1 MQSNFYLN
9 VFHNLSQEDK
19 PKIIFLEKPISWT
32 QFRNSLSFAFKSET
46 EQNEISKFQ
55 IWIEDRKNFFDMSPE
70 HLFILSNG
78 TSIKIEFFPKNVS
91 ILEETRIS
99 TNNFQAADSDLF
111 EIVTTKSHSEI
122 INSQHLPTEAPKEL
136 KDDVEVIDEGDLFQ
150 DTCVIQVPEFK
161 SIQIIYVEIKNKKAL
176 DDKAYR
182 KEQFLQFRNKISEW
196 ASSKKMILTVE
207 GQEVIIIRF

>member
-1 MQSNFYLN
+1 M
-9 VFHNLSQEDK
+9 
-19 PKIIFLEKPISWT
+19 P
-32 QFRNSLSFAFKSET
+32 
-46 EQNEISKFQ
+46 
-55 IWIEDRKNFFDMSPE
+55 PE

-99 TNNFQAADSDLF
+99 NNNFQTADSDLF

-150 DTCVIQVPEFK
+150 DTCIIQVPEFK

-196 ASSKKMILTVE
+196 ASSKKMTLTVE
-207 GQEVIIIRF
+207 RTGGNNNSFLTMRCSQGKRSKNKDQRCRFKLCYFLDETQNAFILYKRHRGHNHLELEICLLKNLKHLII